1 MNFTGER
8 HLYIFLKNLIVQFRP
23 KELRNTMKSMGE
35 KLSPSQLKEMMK
47 FADTN
52 KDGNIDFEGK
62 TRFSKIA

>member
-1 MNFTGER
+1 
-8 HLYIFLKNLIVQFRP
+8 
-23 KELRNTMKSMGE
+23 MKSMGE

-62 TRFSKIA
+62 PRFSKIA

>member
-1 MNFTGER
+1 
-8 HLYIFLKNLIVQFRP
+8 
-23 KELRNTMKSMGE
+23 MKSMGE

-62 TRFSKIA
+62 TRFSKIAQIIK

>member
-1 MNFTGER
+1 M
-8 HLYIFLKNLIVQFRP
+8 KNLTVQFRR

-35 KLSPSQLKEMMK
+35 KLSPSQLKQMMK

-62 TRFSKIA
+62 VRFSKIEYNSRVFCV

>member
-1 MNFTGER
+1 
-8 HLYIFLKNLIVQFRP
+8 
-23 KELRNTMKSMGE
+23 MKSVGE

-62 TRFSKIA
+62 THFSKIA